1 MFLLPRMETKAA
13 VKVVLRGKSFILMP
27 SNTTSRVLF
36 HYVYV
41 LKSLR
46 DGNSYIGYTTDL
58 KRRVEAHRRGRVF
71 STKVRRPFMLVYYEA
86 CLDSEDAKRREHYLK
101 STQGRRF
108 LGLRLL
114 AYQRRRK
121 SKAFGIA
128 GS

>member
-1 MFLLPRMETKAA
+1 
-13 VKVVLRGKSFILMP
+13 MP

-41 LKSLR
+41 LESLK
-46 DGNSYIGYTTDL
+46 DKNFYIGYTTDL
-58 KRRVEAHRRGRVF
+58 TRRVEEHRSGKSF
-71 STKVRRPFMLVYYEA
+71 STKSRRPFLLVYYEA
-86 CLDSEDAKRREHYLK
+86 CLDPEDAKRREQYLK

-114 AYQRRRK
+114 KYQRRRK
-121 SKAFGIA
+121 FKAFGIT

>member
-1 MFLLPRMETKAA
+1 
-13 VKVVLRGKSFILMP
+13 MP

-41 LKSLR
+41 LESLR
-46 DGNSYIGYTTDL
+46 DGNFYIGYTTDL
-58 KRRVEAHRRGRVF
+58 RKRVEEHRRGRSF
-71 STKVRRPFMLVYYEA
+71 ATKFRRPFLLVYYEA

-114 AYQRRRK
+114 EYQRRRK
-121 SKAFGIA
+121 SKAFGIT